1 VGAWAIVLERF
12 VRIPYTL
19 LLVVSGFIFSL
30 LTVKF
35 GIETGVGASN
45 FQDLMLFILLPV
57 LMFEAA
63 CVLDSKLLFKYWP
76 KVLTLATIGLLLS
89 ATVTTVI
96 AVLLYYGINHSGFPF
111 IAVLLTGVVIS
122 ATDPVALVSQLKQLK
137 APAGLN
143 VFIEGES
150 LFKLE
155 A

>member
-1 VGAWAIVLERF
+1 MGAWAIVLERF

-89 ATVTTVI
+89 TTVI